1 MIAALA
7 FVEEAEDVE
16 VRFYACFVAAV
27 EPGVEVDAQD
37 GRVAAGVVVVV
48 TVRRG
53 R

>member
-16 VRFYACFVAAV
+16 VRFYACFAAAV
-27 EPGVEVDAQD
+27 KSGIEVDAQD

-48 TVRRG
+48 IVRRG